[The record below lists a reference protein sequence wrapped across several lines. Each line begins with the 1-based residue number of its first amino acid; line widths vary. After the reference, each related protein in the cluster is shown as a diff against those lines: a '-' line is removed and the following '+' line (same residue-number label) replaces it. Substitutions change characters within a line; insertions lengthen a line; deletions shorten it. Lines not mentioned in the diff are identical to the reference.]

1 MNGRLAGRNAITRP
15 VLLASLLIA
24 GAAFGLLVLDG
35 SSFEGPRERSGR
47 GKSPEEVK
55 GQLYQKIDFPRGAS
69 DVNFRSTVRVTR
81 LDFKVAEADALAW
94 IRDHQWKPR
103 PVTEDDPTGYTL
115 DNGESRDPLVYHGF
129 RFDSQQ
135 QCGLAGVFDRDAE
148 RMSVSYFCR

>member
-1 MNGRLAGRNAITRP
+1 MNRRPAGRGTISRP
-15 VLLASLLIA
+15 VLFASILIA
-24 GAAFGLLVLDG
+24 AALGLLSLPG
-35 SSFEGPRERSGR
+35 SSIGGSKERSGR

-55 GQLYQKIDFPRGAS
+55 GQLYQKIDFPRGAT
-69 DVNFRSTVRVTR
+69 DVNFRSTLRVTR

-94 IRDHQWKPR
+94 IRDHEWKPR

-115 DNGESRDPLVYHGF
+115 DNGETRDSLVYHGF

-135 QCGLAGVFDRDAE
+135 ECGLAGVFDRDAG